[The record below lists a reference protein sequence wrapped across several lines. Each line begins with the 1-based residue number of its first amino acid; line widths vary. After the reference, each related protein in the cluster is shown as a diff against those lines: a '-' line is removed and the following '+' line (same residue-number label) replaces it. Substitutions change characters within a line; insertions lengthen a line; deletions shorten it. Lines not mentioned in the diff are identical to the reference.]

1 MIEANSKTVLD
12 ILVDDYKV
20 DNEGENLDLVL
31 IQDNDSKL
39 FFAIPSE
46 QLEGMDIYSPYTKQR
61 IVLEGEKPKI
71 SEKELWL
78 NAVNNGTTELG
89 FKEWKLNYKG

>member
-12 ILVDDYKV
+12 IFVDDYKG
-20 DNEGENLDLVL
+20 DNEGGNLELML

-61 IVLEGEKPKI
+61 VILEGENPEA
-71 SEKELWL
+71 SEKARWI

-89 FKEWKLNYKG
+89 FKEWKLKCKG